1 MDIGTKKLE
10 LIEWLIRLQD
20 NSLID
25 YLNSLKESESSTS
38 DWWDDLSIDQIKSI
52 NRGIKDIDEGR
63 IHSHDSVMKKYDKY
77 L

>member
-10 LIEWLIRLQD
+10 LIEWLIKLND
-20 NSLID
+20 NSIID
-25 YLNSLKESESSTS
+25 YLNSIKDSEKSTK
-38 DWWDDLSIDQIKSI
+38 DWWEDLSSEQIKSI

-63 IHSHDSVMKKYDKY
+63 IHSHVSVMKKYESF

>member
-10 LIEWLIRLQD
+10 LIEWLIRLND

-25 YLNSLKESESSTS
+25 YLNSLKDSEKSST
-38 DWWDDLSIDQIKSI
+38 DWWEDLSSEQKKSI
-52 NRGIKDIDEGR
+52 NRGIKDIDGGR
-63 IHSHDSVMKKYDKY
+63 IHSHESVMKKYDRF

>member
-1 MDIGTKKLE
+1 MDTGTKKLE

-25 YLNSLKESESSTS
+25 YLNSLKESESTNS
-38 DWWDDLSIDQIKSI
+38 DWWDDLSIDQIESI
-52 NRGIKDIDEGR
+52 KRGLKDIDEGR
-63 IHSHDSVMKKYDKY
+63 VHTHESVMKKYDKY